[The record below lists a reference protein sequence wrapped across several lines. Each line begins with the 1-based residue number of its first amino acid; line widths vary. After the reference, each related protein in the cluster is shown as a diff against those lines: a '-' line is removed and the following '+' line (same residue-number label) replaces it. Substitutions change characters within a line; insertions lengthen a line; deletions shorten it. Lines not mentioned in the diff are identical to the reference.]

1 MGPWD
6 ALELPPGYRL
16 RLDPELPVLSRPDG
30 SEVAAFSAR
39 RTSAERVEA
48 VAREDRAQ

>member
-1 MGPWD
+1 M
-6 ALELPPGYRL
+6 PPGYRL